1 MKHMKRA
8 NIYQASN
15 YNVTFNPIKVEAYSY
30 KWWKFVSIV
39 DGLVIFNNYRYSN
52 STSKHQSKIRNLMQD
67 LKIKIDLE
75 LPVPRGLQH
84 HQTLNELII
93 ESEES
98 LCDKYLKDMLKQD
111 AKNEASRFKRAKSK
125 LESYLENEIHFRD
138 YTIKPRAEFG
148 IYNVASTI
156 NQVVERKSFESDIN
170 NAIESFHKDG
180 FGKIIF
186 YV

>member
-15 YNVTFNPIKVEAYSY
+15 YNVTFNPAKVEAYSY
-30 KWWKFVSIV
+30 KWWKFVSII

-52 STSKHQSKIRNLMQD
+52 STSKHQSKVMSLMQT
-67 LKIKIDLE
+67 LNIKIDLE

-84 HQTLNELII
+84 HQTLNELMI
-93 ESEES
+93 EAEEY
-98 LCDKYLKDMLKQD
+98 LCDEYLNKMLKQD
-111 AKNEASRFKRAKSK
+111 ARNEASRFKRAKSK

-138 YTIKPRAEFG
+138 YDIKPRAQFG
-148 IYNVASTI
+148 IYNIASTV
-156 NQVVERKSFESDIN
+156 NQVVDRNSFESDIS
-170 NAIESFHKDG
+170 NAIESFNKDG
-180 FGKIIF
+180 FGKVIF